1 MRNTA
6 IFLVLLGVG
15 AFVLPLFG
23 LQFKILSIFGE
34 ATPMVAGGM
43 ALVGAVML
51 FMSFRSGPEAQSK

>member
-15 AFVLPLFG
+15 AFVLPMFG

-34 ATPMVAGGM
+34 ARPMVAGGM
-43 ALVGAVML
+43 VLVGAVML